1 MFRVVGNNYKISRKL
16 LEGVAQASFCF
27 LKLDNVELELKYVS
41 IAEITRL
48 NNIYRDMNEP
58 TDVLSFVIEEKPLI
72 GQIFI
77 CYNLAKKQAD
87 KMEKTIDNEVALLL
101 VHSILH
107 LVGYDHKVS
116 SGARIMETLEQDI
129 LGKVGIV
136 R

>member
-1 MFRVVGNNYKISRKL
+1 
-16 LEGVAQASFCF
+16 
-27 LKLDNVELELKYVS
+27 
-41 IAEITRL
+41 
-48 NNIYRDMNEP
+48 
-58 TDVLSFVIEEKPLI
+58 VIEEKPLI

>member
-58 TDVLSFVIEEKPLI
+58 TDVLS
-72 GQIFI
+72 
-77 CYNLAKKQAD
+77 D
-87 KMEKTIDNEVALLL
+87 
-101 VHSILH
+101 
-107 LVGYDHKVS
+107 
-116 SGARIMETLEQDI
+116 
-129 LGKVGIV
+129 
-136 R
+136 